1 METVLAFLEKIGNY
15 LVLVRFSDI
24 LDVVIIAFLVYKLL
38 DLVKSTRA
46 ENILKG
52 VVIFLLALW
61 LSEIFHLNGIA
72 YILGNMVQVGILAL
86 IILFQP
92 EIRQILEKLG
102 SKNIRLLQA
111 FTPAQQQTELEKA
124 IDQTVIACSEMSQ
137 TKTGVLI
144 VFERHI
150 QLDDMVRSGTTLDA
164 AVSSELLK
172 NIFFVKAP
180 MHDGAVIIRHG
191 RILGAGCMLP
201 LSKNVN
207 LSRDLGMRHRAGIG
221 MSENS
226 DAVVVIV
233 SEETG
238 SISVAVGGMLS
249 RRSWRTSRAAV
260 WRTCWACA
268 GRRAIM
274 EQKNEQGGFSRRKA
288 LQVVISILVA
298 IAVWV
303 YVDVEKAPDR
313 TKTIRDIPVEF
324 SGESTTL
331 ADKNL
336 MLLSG
341 YDTTV
346 DLTIKGPKRELV
358 KISKDNVRL
367 VASTSSIDSVGVH
380 TLRWDPIYPDG
391 VQSSSLTVDWASKY
405 KVTVTVGELYTKEVP
420 VNCTVTGQVAD
431 GYFTG
436 ETVLDP
442 TSLVLRGQRDD
453 LLNVAYA
460 KLTVN
465 ISGATRSV
473 IQTESVQLYDN
484 DDNPVDN
491 GNIRT
496 NASLI
501 QAKVPV
507 LTTKEVSLAVELSG
521 VPGSAGQSIK
531 TTITPSS
538 VRLIGEADV
547 LENIDE
553 IVLATLYIEDLDIWQ
568 QNSYVVTAPDGTW
581 LANSNEVATVEIT
594 MEGIEEM
601 TVTVDTFSYTNVPSG
616 LYPEITGG
624 LDVRLWGLADEL
636 AKMDAAALTAMAD
649 LSGITE
655 PGSYRVP
662 VTVTIS
668 GYRDV
673 AVKGSYEVTVYIT
686 DTEPAP
692 VPPADTDGQPETST

>member
-1 METVLAFLEKIGNY
+1 
-15 LVLVRFSDI
+15 
-24 LDVVIIAFLVYKLL
+24 
-38 DLVKSTRA
+38 
-46 ENILKG
+46 
-52 VVIFLLALW
+52 
-61 LSEIFHLNGIA
+61 
-72 YILGNMVQVGILAL
+72 
-86 IILFQP
+86 
-92 EIRQILEKLG
+92 
-102 SKNIRLLQA
+102 
-111 FTPAQQQTELEKA
+111 
-124 IDQTVIACSEMSQ
+124 
-137 TKTGVLI
+137 
-144 VFERHI
+144 
-150 QLDDMVRSGTTLDA
+150 
-164 AVSSELLK
+164 
-172 NIFFVKAP
+172 
-180 MHDGAVIIRHG
+180 
-191 RILGAGCMLP
+191 
-201 LSKNVN
+201 
-207 LSRDLGMRHRAGIG
+207 
-221 MSENS
+221 
-226 DAVVVIV
+226 
-233 SEETG
+233 
-238 SISVAVGGMLS
+238 
-249 RRSWRTSRAAV
+249 
-260 WRTCWACA
+260 
-268 GRRAIM
+268 M
-274 EQKNEQGGFSRRKA
+274 EQKNEKSGVSRNKV
-288 LQVVISILVA
+288 LQVIASILVA
-298 IAVWV
+298 VAIWV
-303 YVDVEKAPDR
+303 YVDVEKAPER

-346 DLTIKGPKRELV
+346 DLTIKGTKRELV
-358 KISKDNVRL
+358 KINKDNVRL

-380 TLRWDPIYPDG
+380 TLRWDVVYPDG
-391 VQSSSLTVDWASKY
+391 VQSSALSVDWASKY

-420 VNCTVTGQVAD
+420 VNCVVTGTVAD

-442 TSLVLRGQRDD
+442 TTLVLRGQRDD

-460 KLTVN
+460 KLTVD
-465 ISGATRSV
+465 ISDATRSV

-491 GNIRT
+491 SNIRT

-594 MEGIEEM
+594 MEGIEEK

-616 LYPEITGG
+616 LYAEVQDT
-624 LDVRLWGLADEL
+624 LDVRLWGLSEEL
-636 AKMDAAALTAMAD
+636 AELKADAITATVD
-649 LSGITE
+649 LSSVTE
-655 PGSYRVP
+655 TGSCRVP
-662 VTVTIS
+662 VTVTVS

-673 AVKGSYEVTVYIT
+673 AVKGSYEVTVYVT
-686 DTEPAP
+686 DTQPEP
-692 VPPADTDGQPETST
+692 VPEPDGGLTSHGNNGSGNEN